1 MKYYKIEEIGEV
13 VSGGTPSTKNDSYWN
28 GEISWITPKDLS
40 NFSGKYI
47 VKGERNISKEGL
59 NNSSAKILP
68 KHTVLLSSR
77 APIGYIAIASKEL
90 TTNQGF
96 KSLICDE
103 SLCHFEY
110 FYYWLKLNVNYI
122 IQNSS
127 GSTFNEISASTFK
140 NLEIQLPP
148 IKEQHII
155 SSILK
160 NIDKKIE
167 LNIKI
172 NNNFWFFKVYVQ
184 NQFCGGL
191 NEF

>member
-13 VSGGTPSTKNDSYWN
+13 VAGGTPSTKNDSYWN

-172 NNNFWFFKVYVQ
+172 NNNFPKI
-184 NQFCGGL
+184 
-191 NEF
+191 